1 VDVTDHR
8 DLRAPVAYGA
18 KMTESTEWQRIGEVP
33 VDTGRLVLVDPVNLA
48 DVSQHEDAVQ
58 SRLEVEDEDSDSASM
73 TYESVTNEIGVA
85 VALVLSTG
93 LGDGLYPVEAR
104 FEEVEGAVRIAEI
117 RVRFLPHPVIGY
129 ELPR

>member
-1 VDVTDHR
+1 MRTSSR
-8 DLRAPVAYGA
+8 
-18 KMTESTEWQRIGEVP
+18 TST
-33 VDTGRLVLVDPVNLA
+33 
-48 DVSQHEDAVQ
+48 
-58 SRLEVEDEDSDSASM
+58 DSAFM
-73 TYESVTNEIGVA
+73 TYELVTNEHGVA

-104 FEEVEGAVRIAEI
+104 FEDVAGAVRIAEI